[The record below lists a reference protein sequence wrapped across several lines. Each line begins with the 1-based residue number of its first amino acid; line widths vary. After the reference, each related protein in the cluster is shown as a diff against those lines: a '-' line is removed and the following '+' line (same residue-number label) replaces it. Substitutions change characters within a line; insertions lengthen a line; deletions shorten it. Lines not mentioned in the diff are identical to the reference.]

1 MEVYTFMCMYIP
13 SSYRTGLNMDCFVL
27 EAPGCVV
34 LYVGSV
40 YMHDLTGNQCP
51 NDEKTIISLERY
63 MQVYAVP
70 VWYIL
75 VYTGTSQYI
84 ITHTGIYRYILGCTK
99 SSVLVQV

>member
-13 SSYRTGLNMDCFVL
+13 SSYRIGLNMDCLVL

-40 YMHDLTGNQCP
+40 YMHDSTGKQCP
-51 NDEKTIISLERY
+51 NDEKTIISLELY

-84 ITHTGIYRYILGCTK
+84 ITHTSIYQYILGCTK